1 MTSLDGHPFYIRSD
15 GYLIIIRNRER
26 FKSAPIITSEDAPL
40 AVGSI
45 ADSISARYDKFINN
59 IVPSFSKDFAN
70 GASTGHRIPFVGG
83 SPSNYKQKGV
93 TIQVMDKKAQE
104 EAEKKK

>member
-1 MTSLDGHPFYIRSD
+1 MVSLEGHPFYIRSD
-15 GYLIIIRNRER
+15 GYLIIIRNRES
-26 FKSAPIITSEDAPL
+26 FKSAPIITNEDAPL

-45 ADSISARYDKFINN
+45 ADAITDSVASRHDKFD
-59 IVPSFSKDFAN
+59 SKYFS
-70 GASTGHRIPFVGG
+70 GASSSAHRIPFIGG
-83 SPSNYKQKGV
+83 TSSYKQKGV